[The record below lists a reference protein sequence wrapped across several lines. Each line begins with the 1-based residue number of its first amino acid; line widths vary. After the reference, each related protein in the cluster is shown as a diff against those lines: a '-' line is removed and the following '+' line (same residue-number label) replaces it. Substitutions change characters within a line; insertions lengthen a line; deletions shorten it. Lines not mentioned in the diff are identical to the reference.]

1 MSKSV
6 EFWYFRISRSAFTPG
21 RKRFFFPFEMVL
33 SMLTGWGAFSETDGA
48 FVAFA
53 TYAVRAMNTSSL

>member
-6 EFWYFRISRSAFTPG
+6 EFWYFRISRNAFTPG

-33 SMLTGWGAFSETDGA
+33 SMLTGWGAFFRKQMVLLLLLQRTLFEP
-48 FVAFA
+48 
-53 TYAVRAMNTSSL
+53 